1 MCILCLTRVFRGHSH
16 RQQLLNLFLRVLM
29 CFLFN
34 TWMILFHRTYYSC
47 ALAHTRTTCPTIKLV
62 LWMISWLWRDSTFF
76 LWWVTF
82 FFSFVFQSLRWSH
95 SIWCWFTYGFFSL
108 MQKHSYIVDII
119 CSVSPIYCFEFLA
132 ILIEMFSRI
141 FYFSICDLLVFFR
154 FKLNPFSLFAS
165 ISYLHCS
172 HRECVQ
178 LLSFLS

>member
-1 MCILCLTRVFRGHSH
+1 
-16 RQQLLNLFLRVLM
+16 
-29 CFLFN
+29 
-34 TWMILFHRTYYSC
+34 MILFHRTYYSC

-82 FFSFVFQSLRWSH
+82 FFSRLFFNHCVDHIRYDVDLRMV
-95 SIWCWFTYGFFSL
+95 FFSL